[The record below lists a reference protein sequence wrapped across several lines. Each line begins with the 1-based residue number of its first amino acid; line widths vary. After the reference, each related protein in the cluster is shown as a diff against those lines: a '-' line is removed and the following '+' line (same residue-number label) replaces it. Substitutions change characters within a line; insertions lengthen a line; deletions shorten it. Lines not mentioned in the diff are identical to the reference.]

1 MRNGWLRSKRSMPS
15 AAPSYWLP
23 KVRVHSAGRNR
34 AEERDL
40 PARQGFGRRN
50 PRRQMD
56 PSEVD
61 TRHQHD
67 LASAGGNG
75 ESQGHRGLSDRLAAF
90 GSARPRRSLP
100 LLLRKPKSASRPTSA
115 TRPAQTTWLT
125 GAVRTATS
133 SASTRRTPVPVRG
146 FRCFP
151 TPPAWPSLEAS
162 TRLPGGSCWTSTPW

>member
-1 MRNGWLRSKRSMPS
+1 MPS

-67 LASAGGNG
+67 LAPAGATVKVRATGVYLIG
-75 ESQGHRGLSDRLAAF
+75 SQHSDRLDRDVHYRCYFANPNQRRD
-90 GSARPRRSLP
+90 RPRQLGQH
-100 LLLRKPKSASRPTSA
+100 K
-115 TRPAQTTWLT
+115 
-125 GAVRTATS
+125 
-133 SASTRRTPVPVRG
+133 
-146 FRCFP
+146 
-151 TPPAWPSLEAS
+151 
-162 TRLPGGSCWTSTPW
+162 LPG